1 MTGPSRHVA
10 HLHCL
15 AMLTVSLCCASA
27 LAAPPPEPQ
36 ELAEKESVEKW
47 RRRNARHVLALY
59 EGQALAAAQDGSL
72 WVWGQGP
79 GEWVGSW
86 PEIEVAQGTP
96 TRVPGIR
103 NVVSVATAND
113 VWRSPALALLEDG
126 TVLSWGQDNS
136 IGQLGDGTTQNRRT
150 RAPVQGLDHVV
161 AISASAGFALAVR
174 ADGTVWAWGGNG
186 CGELGDGTTESRSLP
201 VQVVGLTQVV
211 AVAANWGSSSYALR
225 SDGTVWAWGCG
236 YVGQLGDGTRMD
248 HHVPIHVPGLT
259 DVVAIETRTDTV
271 YALRADGTVWVWG
284 LISEGQNGQMPQP
297 GAPIQPVPVQ
307 VPGLSRVV
315 SLAAGYAHALAVR
328 RDGTVWE
335 WGHDTRGPLGNG
347 GQNPIGPVRQV
358 QGLHGVEAVAAGSPF
373 SMALKHDGTLW
384 TWGGNHSGGM
394 GTGSD
399 RRLSPSP
406 VALRNVRAIASSPSR
421 MLALRTD
428 GTVWT
433 WGSSLYDF
441 ATQATPVRVEGLDG
455 ATKIAAGGSH
465 MLALRT
471 DGTLWAWGAN
481 RSGELGDGTTTTRLT
496 PAPVANLTGVV
507 EMAAGG
513 SHSLALRSDGTVW
526 TWGANYYGQLGDM
539 TLQNRSTA
547 AQVQGLTDV
556 TAVFAHEGLSLA
568 LRTDGS
574 VWWWGSTRPAWRR
587 GDRRPHAPEP
597 VQGLTNIVKL
607 GATNEDVFAVRA
619 DGTVW
624 KWTVGVPGEV
634 NPAQQV
640 AGFTDAVDVAG
651 NNYLY
656 FFQNTLPGLTFPTL
670 QVLRADGTV
679 WTTGDNLMGERG
691 FPSPVLAPPGPTK
704 VPGLTGVV
712 AISASLSHVHAVRA
726 DGTAVGWGDNANGL
740 IGDGIP
746 PWHFTPVR
754 VPLPRRLSQ
763 E

>member
-15 AMLTVSLCCASA
+15 AVLTFSVFCASA
-27 LAAPPPEPQ
+27 RAAPPPEPQ

-59 EGQALAAAQDGSL
+59 EGQSLAAAQDGSL

-96 TRVPGIR
+96 TRVPGIPR
-103 NVVSVATAND
+103 VVSVATAND
-113 VWRSPALALLEDG
+113 LWHSPALALLEDG

-150 RAPVQGLDHVV
+150 RAPVHGLDHVV
-161 AISASAGFALAVR
+161 AIAASAGFGLAVR
-174 ADGTVWAWGGNG
+174 ADGTVWGWGGNG

-201 VQVVGLTQVV
+201 VQVVGLTQIV
-211 AVAANWGSSSYALR
+211 AVAANWGSAS
-225 SDGTVWAWGCG
+225 
-236 YVGQLGDGTRMD
+236 
-248 HHVPIHVPGLT
+248 
-259 DVVAIETRTDTV
+259 
-271 YALRADGTVWVWG
+271 YALRADGTVWAWG
-284 LISEGQNGQMPQP
+284 VISEGQNGQMPQP
-297 GAPIQPVPVQ
+297 GVSIQPVPVQ

-315 SLAAGYAHALAVR
+315 SLSAGYAHALAVR

-347 GQNPIGPVRQV
+347 GQDPIGPVRQV

-373 SMALKHDGTLW
+373 SMAVKRDGTLW

-399 RRLSPSP
+399 RRLAPSP
-406 VALRNVRAIASSPSR
+406 VALTNVRAISSSPSR

-433 WGSSLYDF
+433 WGAALYGF
-441 ATQATPVRVEGLDG
+441 ATQATPVRVESLDG

-481 RSGELGDGTTTTRLT
+481 SSGQLGDGTTTTRLT
-496 PAPVANLTGVV
+496 PAPVPNLTGVV
-507 EMAAGG
+507 DVAAGG
-513 SHSLALRSDGTVW
+513 NHSLALRSDGTVW
-526 TWGANYYGQLGDM
+526 AWGINYYGQVGDL

-547 AQVQGLTDV
+547 VQVQGLTDV

-568 LRTDGS
+568 LRSDGS

-619 DGTVW
+619 DGTLW

-651 NNYLY
+651 NNFDY
-656 FFQNTLPGLTFPTL
+656 FFQNALPGLTFPTL

-679 WTTGDNLMGERG
+679 WTMGDNFMGERG
-691 FPSPVLAPPGPTK
+691 FPSWALTPPGPTK

-712 AISASLSHVHAVRA
+712 SITASGSHVHAVRA

-740 IGDGIP
+740 IGDGMP
-746 PWHFTPVR
+746 PLHFTPVR